1 MFVAVRVVVDDGKVP
16 AVGAMDV
23 GNVAVVTHVSEVVR
37 RRFGLIFYA
46 ALLHECVY
54 PAYKHFASKKKRA
67 AEPPGAPTDRGRL
80 RGVCLHIAQRTKCTT
95 K

>member
-37 RRFGLIFYA
+37 PRFGLI
-46 ALLHECVY
+46 L
-54 PAYKHFASKKKRA
+54 
-67 AEPPGAPTDRGRL
+67 
-80 RGVCLHIAQRTKCTT
+80 
-95 K
+95 

>member
-1 MFVAVRVVVDDGKVP
+1 VFVAVRVVVDDGKVP

-46 ALLHECVY
+46 ALLHEFVY
-54 PAYKHFASKKKRA
+54 
-67 AEPPGAPTDRGRL
+67 D
-80 RGVCLHIAQRTKCTT
+80 TT
-95 K
+95 YGIQT